1 MRNIKFRG
9 KSRDD
14 EWVYGSLVIDTDS
27 KYKIVNRGSMLG
39 DVNVIPY
46 TVGQFT
52 GLHDRNGTEIYEGDL
67 IMNTALDI
75 THFKNVDYIIFMF
88 RKDRAA
94 FCTASTVDLK
104 IMPDF
109 DNWQTLNP
117 TWWTTYG
124 KKYEVM
130 GNIYDNPEL
139 FKQKDNGTE
148 K

>member
-9 KSRDD
+9 KDKNGKWLYGSFAQVGYLSVIVQKD
-14 EWVYGSLVIDTDS
+14 GSLVEVNPG
-27 KYKIVNRGSMLG
+27 IVSQ
-39 DVNVIPY
+39 Y
-46 TVGQFT
+46 T
-52 GLHDRNGTEIYEGDL
+52 GLKDRNGTEIYEGDL
-67 IMNTALDI
+67 ITNTDLDI
-75 THFKNVDYIIFMF
+75 TLSKNVDYKLFMF

-94 FCTASTVDLK
+94 FCIASTVDLE

-109 DNWQTLNP
+109 DNWKTLNP
-117 TWWTTYG
+117 TWWAAYG

-139 FKQKDNGTE
+139 LKQKDNDNETE